1 MKANELAEFVARVR
15 RLFRGP
21 MDEELFALA
30 LRSIARSEFAE
41 AVEAL
46 EAYALD
52 FGGERGRFFPARYRE
67 FLRGIEAARI
77 ERERLTRRLEA
88 ARSPAMNRT
97 SIDNEWA
104 ARRREIREADKSRVE
119 EAIAWLESI
128 GWRRPVG
135 GLDGWPSSWL
145 LAVSD
150 IVQDRQI
157 DGQSARGFWLRAL
170 PSRPARAESPEPL
183 GRP

>member
-1 MKANELAEFVARVR
+1 MKSNELAEFVARTR
-15 RLFRGP
+15 RLFRGA

-77 ERERLTRRLEA
+77 ERDRLARRLEA
-88 ARSPAMNRT
+88 ARSPAMNR
-97 SIDNEWA
+97 SAIDNEWS
-104 ARRREIREADKSRVE
+104 ARRRELREADKGRVE

-128 GWRRPVG
+128 GWRRPAG

-150 IVQDRQI
+150 IVQEREI

-170 PSRPARAESPEPL
+170 PSRPARSEPSEPL